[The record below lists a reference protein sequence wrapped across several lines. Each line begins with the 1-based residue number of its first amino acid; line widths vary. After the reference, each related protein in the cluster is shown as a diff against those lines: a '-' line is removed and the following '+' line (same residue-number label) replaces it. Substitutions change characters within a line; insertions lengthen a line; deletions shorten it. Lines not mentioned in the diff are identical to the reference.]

1 MSSFDG
7 RVHLLSATTLDDGD
21 HFSGCGILDG
31 ESIVF
36 VISRPAVSGWF
47 INRCNAHVLAPFG

>member
-7 RVHLLSATTLDDGD
+7 RVHLFSTTALDDGD
-21 HFSGCGILDG
+21 HFSGCGILDL

-36 VISRPAVSGWF
+36 VI
-47 INRCNAHVLAPFG
+47 